1 MAHEMREKR
10 KRIARTTRATNPVC
24 WRMPIMSVARI
35 VVKRRMMCP
44 SAKVNFFL
52 GVKTVTHAPNT
63 RNQFDAQV
71 SHPAAYEETGVVRA
85 PRKQRRNPKVER
97 LKEKSHPAQVRKAGA
112 GVPHYKKQVW

>member
-1 MAHEMREKR
+1 
-10 KRIARTTRATNPVC
+10 
-24 WRMPIMSVARI
+24 MSVARI